1 MLCQVCLEIHMFINL
16 MDCFLPL
23 KTCFAWYSNWYFD
36 PRCATWWQLFH
47 RLNFFSGRF
56 QKIENFVSL
65 KKKLNSIF
73 IISDILNSLKVKI
86 MLWWSATE
94 EKKYENFIFA
104 FLISVSWVL
113 ECLRF
118 VRKKSVL
125 SMPKFTSDLYYI
137 IFAIL
142 FLCGSF
148 SFSLTLRCYEFV
160 QSYQLPFKNK
170 STLKHNLL
178 THFGFES

>member
-94 EKKYENFIFA
+94 EKKIRKFY
-104 FLISVSWVL
+104 FLLFWFLYHEFSNACVL
-113 ECLRF
+113 F
-118 VRKKSVL
+118 VKSQFYQCPNLLQIYIILYLPFYFYAGASVL
-125 SMPKFTSDLYYI
+125 VWHFDAMN
-137 IFAIL
+137 
-142 FLCGSF
+142 LCKVTNFHLKIS
-148 SFSLTLRCYEFV
+148 
-160 QSYQLPFKNK
+160 QL
-170 STLKHNLL
+170 
-178 THFGFES
+178 